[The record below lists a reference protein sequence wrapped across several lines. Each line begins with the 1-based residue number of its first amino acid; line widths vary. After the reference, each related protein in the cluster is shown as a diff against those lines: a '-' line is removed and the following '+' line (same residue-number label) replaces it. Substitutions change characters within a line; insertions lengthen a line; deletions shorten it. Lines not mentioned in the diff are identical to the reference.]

1 MKRILAATLLTATT
15 ALSVVGPPSPDGGAV
30 ATAAATEDMPL
41 TPGNQ
46 LTVVSANLFE
56 MWNNNDLGE
65 TRDMVHFAWRVRN
78 VLSNPNIAVAAPDVV
93 LLQEVTSESATTV
106 ATLLTSHTGRTYAVG
121 VTAASGPGAVESNP
135 TTGPI
140 VRRETTIVYN
150 TESVTLSSPAAS
162 LLSYPESQVENG
174 WLSLRQAT
182 ALVTKRTTGKKFAVY
197 ATHFATHNMVK
208 DHDLYGGTWATFLKR
223 RVTEIAAYAGATPV
237 IAGDFNRKP
246 CINYTNSALAS
257 RGYMTRCTGAAGEQP
272 SGLWTAMTT
281 ATADGPGTYSA
292 ALPATED
299 SVDNLFTTGTIV
311 TARDDSDYR
320 EPNPAGPARFRDPNL
335 YPDDFMD
342 CHRLY
347 DGDSQTHQPGGE
359 GGSPAADAIPGC
371 AERYYSDHEF
381 IWAVVQ

>member
-1 MKRILAATLLTATT
+1 
-15 ALSVVGPPSPDGGAV
+15 
-30 ATAAATEDMPL
+30 MPL

-65 TRDMVHFAWRVRN
+65 TRDMAHFAWRVRN

-93 LLQEVTSESATTV
+93 LLQEVTSESASTV
-106 ATLLTSHTGRTYAVG
+106 ATLLTSYTGRSYAVG

-135 TTGPI
+135 STGPI
-140 VRRETTIVYN
+140 VRRETAIVYN
-150 TESVTLSSPAAS
+150 TESVILSSPAAS
-162 LLSYPESQVENG
+162 LLSYPESQVENT

-182 ALVTKRTTGKKFAVY
+182 ALVTKRGTGKKYAVY
-197 ATHFATHNMVK
+197 ATHFATHNAVL
-208 DHDLYGGTWATFLKR
+208 DHDAYGGTWAKFLKR

-237 IAGDFNRKP
+237 IAGDFNRTP
-246 CINYTNSALAS
+246 CINYTNAALAS
-257 RGYMTRCTGAAGEQP
+257 RGYMTRCTGAAGEQT
-272 SGLWTAMTT
+272 SGLWSAMTT
-281 ATADGPGTYSA
+281 SSTDAPGTYAA

-299 SVDNLFTTGTIV
+299 SVDNLFTTGTIL

-320 EPNPAGPARFRDPNL
+320 EPYPAGPTRFPDPALFPNAFL
-335 YPDDFMD
+335 D

-347 DGDSQTHQPGGE
+347 DGDSQTGQPGGQ
-359 GGSPAADAIPGC
+359 GGSQAADNISGC